1 MKRIY
6 LLAVLLLLASC
17 AQYRYVAED
26 APAVED
32 VTLIMPY
39 SRVFYIDQEGEHYD
53 EAGSDEQQKLLTGL
67 LLSSGLGITDTVDVV
82 GLPNQKDL
90 DWEIESLP
98 RINHKRMGEIV
109 FEGALDKFLE
119 SKGARYGLIVFSEGF
134 IKDRKLYKKEVAKA
148 VLVGVAVGVIGGL
161 AGGAIGGVFVDP
173 DFSMSYEATP
183 GWAYGSSLNAM
194 LVDTQTG
201 QVLFYNKILP
211 VERNPLKPEAL
222 ASQLQKLFRKY
233 PR

>member
-148 VLVGVAVGVIGGL
+148 VPISRCHMRPRPDGL
-161 AGGAIGGVFVDP
+161 TGPASMQCWWIRRRGRC
-173 DFSMSYEATP
+173 FSTTRYCRWNVTP
-183 GWAYGSSLNAM
+183 
-194 LVDTQTG
+194 
-201 QVLFYNKILP
+201 
-211 VERNPLKPEAL
+211 
-222 ASQLQKLFRKY
+222 
-233 PR
+233 